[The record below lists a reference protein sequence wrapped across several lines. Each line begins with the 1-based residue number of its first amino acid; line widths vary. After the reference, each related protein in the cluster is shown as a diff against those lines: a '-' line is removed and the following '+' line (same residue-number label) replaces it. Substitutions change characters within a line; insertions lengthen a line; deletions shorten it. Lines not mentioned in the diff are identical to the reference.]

1 MKQALANAD
10 AGMAGLI
17 IFIVF
22 FAIVLAWV
30 FRPGSN
36 EKFKKFAEIPL
47 KDE

>member
-1 MKQALANAD
+1 MKQALASAD
-10 AGMAGLI
+10 AGTAGLI

-22 FAIVLAWV
+22 FAIVLVWV
-30 FRPGSN
+30 FRPGSK